1 MTTNPLPMPSSPVRP
16 AESGT
21 GAVLERGLDTS
32 NGLDFVRE
40 RLALVGKTLF
50 LVSFAFYLFLIGSL
64 VLVGGAPF
72 VAVVLDPVSLGHIA
86 ASSTIG
92 LVYILASR
100 ARLSRRSLGALDAI
114 GIVVACSFLSLMTVN
129 DEGQIL
135 QVLLAL
141 TVTVMVR
148 AILVPSRP
156 TRTLLLSALA
166 FLPTVVVCIARHD
179 PTALLPGFSVEYQKQ
194 YMTLN
199 TILWSVLGTTLAT
212 ITSRVIYGLRRQVA
226 EANELGQYVL
236 EGRIGG
242 GGMGEVWRAR
252 HRLLIRPAAI
262 KLVRPQVSGDP
273 ELLLRRFER
282 EARATAALK
291 SPHTVQLYDFGATDD
306 GRLYYVMELL
316 DGLDLD
322 TLVRQYGPL
331 PPERVVHILRQVCS
345 SLQDA
350 HANGLVHRDIKP
362 ANVVVSRAGTTF
374 DFAKVLDFGLVKLDT
389 AQEGRGGPQAQ
400 QRRQH
405 QRHAGVHGAGG
416 GARRRRHR
424 SSGGPVCAGVRRVL
438 AADGQADFRGKER
451 RGGDVPSRPH
461 AAAETLDQVRAPH
474 PGSARGTDYGV
485 PGEGPGAP
493 SCQRGGGEHPAR
505 RRAPGI
511 ALDRGASG
519 AVVGDA
525 PATTGGRA
533 PSGGSAPVA
542 GGAGAAHR
550 ATGEAKGVAQSDQR
564 SSSFILRAPRGRP
577 QALEKTISSLS

>member
-1 MTTNPLPMPSSPVRP
+1 MTTNPLPIPTLPTRP

-50 LVSFAFYLFLIGSL
+50 LVSLGFYFFLIGSL

-72 VAVVLDPVSLGHIA
+72 VPLVTSPVMLGHLA
-86 ASSTIG
+86 ASSTMG
-92 LVYILASR
+92 LVWLVASR
-100 ARLSRRSLGALDAI
+100 ARLSRRSLGALDAS
-114 GIVVACSFLSLMTVN
+114 IVVACGFLSIMTWN

-141 TVTVMVR
+141 IVTVMIR
-148 AILVPSRP
+148 AILVPSGPSRTAALTAFAFAP
-156 TRTLLLSALA
+156 TI
-166 FLPTVVVCIARHD
+166 VVCIVRHH
-179 PTALLPGFSVEYQKQ
+179 PTTLLPGFSAEYQKQ

-212 ITSRVIYGLRRQVA
+212 ITSRVTYGLRKQVA
-226 EANELGQYVL
+226 EANELGQYIL
-236 EGRIGG
+236 EEKIGG

-262 KLVRPQVSGDP
+262 KLIRPQVSGDP

-322 TLVRQYGPL
+322 TLVRQYGPQ

-374 DFAKVLDFGLVKLDT
+374 DFAKVLDFGLVKLDSART
-389 AQEGRGGPQAQ
+389 VNEDAVKLSSDGSTSGTPAFMAPETVLGVVDTDHRVDLYALGCVAYWLVTGKLVFAGKNVVEVMFHHAHTPAPRPSTRTELIIPTPLEELVMECLEKDPARRPASAEAVSTRLDAVSVESAWTVERAERWWAMHRPVPADARRVAEVLLSQEGRELRIGP
-400 QRRQH
+400 R
-405 QRHAGVHGAGG
+405 
-416 GARRRRHR
+416 
-424 SSGGPVCAGVRRVL
+424 VR
-438 AADGQADFRGKER
+438 
-451 RGGDVPSRPH
+451 
-461 AAAETLDQVRAPH
+461 
-474 PGSARGTDYGV
+474 
-485 PGEGPGAP
+485 
-493 SCQRGGGEHPAR
+493 
-505 RRAPGI
+505 
-511 ALDRGASG
+511 
-519 AVVGDA
+519 
-525 PATTGGRA
+525 
-533 PSGGSAPVA
+533 
-542 GGAGAAHR
+542 
-550 ATGEAKGVAQSDQR
+550 
-564 SSSFILRAPRGRP
+564 PRG
-577 QALEKTISSLS
+577 